1 MLRII
6 PINFFIVILVILT
19 IVSGCESKT
28 DKKLNELNGQANE
41 LLDQGD
47 LEGAIGVFNQMLALE
62 DNEMVKDKLEATM
75 AEYDAVETTK
85 QLFNEFNRIHNDIG
99 SSFSSSDIM
108 NLIRPAEVVIDKL
121 EKIDTSGE
129 TGISKFI
136 KDFKQNPLYQ
146 LFKSDYLS
154 GKTIQTGYDDFVI
167 LDTKKF
173 RVKYLMAELLKTKL
187 PEKYQF

>member
-6 PINFFIVILVILT
+6 RINFFITILLFLT

-28 DKKLNELNGQANE
+28 DKQLNELNGQANE

-85 QLFNEFNRIHNDIG
+85 QLFNEFNRINDNIG
-99 SSFSSSDIM
+99 STFSSSDIM
-108 NLIRPAEVVIDKL
+108 NLIRPAEVVINKL
-121 EKIDTSGE
+121 EKIDTSSE
-129 TGISKFI
+129 TEISRFI

-187 PEKYQF
+187 PDKYQF